1 MGLNAP
7 NAGRDSNPGPRES
20 PPRRM
25 TDHGSDRA
33 THRLF
38 RLALLLASVL
48 FVTQGLYYARTL
60 VPAHDGVQYLLV
72 GIKALRGEVRIFDDR
87 LPGNRLPLPFYVL
100 GMTQLAGPSLLAARW
115 LNVGLGLLTLILT
128 AALAR
133 SLAGDHAGML
143 AALFLATQGVVVAY
157 YSYESYPA
165 FAAFCLTISL
175 FVLMAGDSAPR
186 RLLGAVLAGHLFLV
200 RSNLWPVVPLLLAY
214 ALWQARTRAERG
226 AFVGAVVV
234 PPLIFFAWDPSHL
247 KVLAYVP
254 LLRLA
259 VAPLGYVSAFVI
271 DDRETLPLAAQLW
284 EVARLA
290 RRYEFW
296 VLSCTLL
303 ALITVWRAATG
314 HRTAWSASK
323 PVVLAGILACSLGA
337 LFVMYSWNFRWV
349 GLYFLPY
356 APLVAVLLGIGYG
369 ELLKRARSRWL
380 VWTILVCLLAP
391 PMYFV
396 RNPLLPTGATLAAD
410 PFGGAY
416 RAAARLPTL
425 VPADARV
432 FFYGRNV
439 VYYLAGL
446 PQTYFQQ
453 VYSSNPF
460 ARIRLA
466 DGVLRRS
473 GFVTAAEMRYWLSE
487 DADYA
492 VIDTTFLQD
501 ELPRFGETE
510 KEMVALLERDFE
522 VVGSVTDFPYDVHA
536 VYRRRGT

>member
-100 GMTQLAGPSLLAARW
+100 GITQLAGPSLL
-115 LNVGLGLLTLILT
+115 
-128 AALAR
+128 
-133 SLAGDHAGML
+133 
-143 AALFLATQGVVVAY
+143 
-157 YSYESYPA
+157 
-165 FAAFCLTISL
+165 
-175 FVLMAGDSAPR
+175 
-186 RLLGAVLAGHLFLV
+186 
-200 RSNLWPVVPLLLAY
+200 
-214 ALWQARTRAERG
+214 
-226 AFVGAVVV
+226 GAVVV

-416 RAAARLPTL
+416 RAAARLRTM